1 MCHFYANPLAIFCD
15 HSESLKEIIKLLQ
28 PQHYSAIRMLPS
40 FRRKIET
47 LVNNSTP
54 TAARDMLE
62 DNRILQQSVTAAF
75 RTRQSSWTRLFR
87 SIHVL
92 KIAANG
98 LTSTIDLYLRALKG
112 TLNDS
117 DTAKGVLDSTKRM
130 DPDAVLSFI
139 DQLMNAIQTG
149 CPDSDLDGWADLES
163 KFVVE
168 ITDVR
173 EKVVAV
179 IDESTETGKP
189 IRSSYA
195 VHSKGLRTTVIAQ
208 KVQLSYEKSKL
219 SKEDVE
225 FTELVDRL
233 SAALKQ
239 YFTFEFPQSWFLN
252 EAWLYDSLSPYK
264 DVFAPRPRFA
274 IERALSTPSDYLL
287 SCDSSIGI
295 PSAKPATAI
304 VYQMYLESGSLVNIS
319 DIWEA
324 FLSHVGGEDG
334 EGLDERTALMLLY
347 NGLAD
352 LKLLGMVKQ
361 SKKKTD
367 HLAKSSWKGL

>member
-219 SKEDVE
+219 SKEDIE

-239 YFTFEFPQSWFLN
+239 YFTFEFPQYWFLN